1 MIDIQTHRLIM
12 IKILKD
18 IYSNFDLSSLLGFKG
33 GTALYLFYDLPRFSV
48 DLDFNLLD
56 ISRKDFVYH
65 SIKKIVNKYG
75 NIKDAFIK
83 SNTIFFLLSY
93 GTDEHNIKIEIS
105 LKDFP
110 NEYELKQYLGVPI
123 LVMKKEYMAA
133 NKLVALTE
141 RIGMANRDIF
151 DIYFFLKE
159 GWSINANIVELRTG
173 MKLKEYIPK
182 CIDFIEKMVDR
193 KYILHGMG
201 EILNGK
207 LKAWVKN
214 HLVTEVLFYLRY
226 YLDQIDKKP

>member
-1 MIDIQTHRLIM
+1 MIDIQTHRLLM

-18 IYSNFDLSSLLGFKG
+18 IYSNFELSSLLGFKG

-56 ISRKDFVYH
+56 LSRTDFVYR

-75 NIKDAFIK
+75 KIKDDFIER
-83 SNTIFFLLSY
+83 NTIFFLLSY
-93 GTDEHNIKIEIS
+93 GEEERNIKIEIS
-105 LKDFP
+105 LVEFP
-110 NEYELKQYLGVPI
+110 NEYEIKQYLGVSI

-141 RIGMANRDIF
+141 RVGLANRDIF
-151 DIYFFLKE
+151 DICFFLKA
-159 GWSINANIVELRTG
+159 GWSIKDEIVQLRTG

-182 CIDFIEKMVDR
+182 CIEFIEGVDR

-201 EILNGK
+201 EILDGK

-214 HLVTEVLFYLRY
+214 HLVTDVLFYLRY
-226 YLDQIDKKP
+226 YLDRIDKKN

>member
-75 NIKDAFIK
+75 NIKDDFIK
-83 SNTIFFLLSY
+83 RNTIFFLLSY
-93 GTDEHNIKIEIS
+93 GTDKHNIKIEIS